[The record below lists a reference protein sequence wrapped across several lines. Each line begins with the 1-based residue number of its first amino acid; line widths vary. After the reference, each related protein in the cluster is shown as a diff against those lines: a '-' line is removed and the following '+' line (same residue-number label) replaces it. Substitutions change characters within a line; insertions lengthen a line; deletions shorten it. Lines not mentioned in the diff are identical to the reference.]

1 MHGYVFWRNIVR
13 GGWFIFF
20 NFFSIQ
26 PDTTIA
32 CSFLCSYITIIRQLM
47 VVGHLYEVWATPPK
61 SWLNARLIEGEW
73 RIIDEEAWRKNRK
86 IRKFVPIF
94 PCFILSLHHFTLI
107 MASCVCHQLLW
118 LPAPCPFLRYF
129 SGIPN
134 PHVLW
139 TVNTGK
145 CVSACV
151 RGTWDLGDLRGVW
164 RLKTSRKVCNWRSGM
179 LSSAVFSCYKLESL
193 PNPIADER
201 AALQP
206 ETLHSPVPCDLSLQL
221 A

>member
-1 MHGYVFWRNIVR
+1 MGFPKLWCIRYIIAKVSLQGKGKKKTTNSKKNARLRFLKKHCQRRLIYFF
-13 GGWFIFF
+13 FI
-20 NFFSIQ
+20 FFSIQ

-73 RIIDEEAWRKNRK
+73 RIIDEAWRKNRK

-94 PCFILSLHHFTLI
+94 PYFILSLHHFTLI

-134 PHVLW
+134 PHAYF
-139 TVNTGK
+139 G
-145 CVSACV
+145 
-151 RGTWDLGDLRGVW
+151 
-164 RLKTSRKVCNWRSGM
+164 
-179 LSSAVFSCYKLESL
+179 
-193 PNPIADER
+193 
-201 AALQP
+201 Q
-206 ETLHSPVPCDLSLQL
+206 
-221 A
+221 